1 MERIK
6 AHGKEVILVGTAH
19 ISRQSIELV
28 EKTIEEEKPEVVG
41 IELCGTRLTQ
51 LRSGRRWSETN
62 IGQIIKEGKTY
73 LFLVNLMLSN
83 LQKQLG
89 KKMGVR
95 PGAEMFAAYKIA
107 QKQGIPIALLDRD
120 IQVTM
125 RRTFA
130 LVGLKEKIK
139 LLLSIIAGFF
149 SEKKEVTAELIEKLK
164 TKDMMTELMEEFM
177 RTAPTLKKV
186 LVDERDAFI
195 ANKILSLK
203 EKKILAVVGAGHVN
217 GIKQLLLSGKKID
230 EGKLIEVPKKK
241 SLVMPLLKWG
251 IPAVFVILFGY
262 AFFLR
267 GASLTIELFAWWF
280 LITGALSALGALLA
294 RAHPLSIAT
303 AFLAAPFTTLHPA
316 LATGWF
322 AGAVELKVC
331 NPKVKDFEELKEL
344 QSLGDLYKNQVTRI
358 LLVTALTNIGATI
371 GVVIALPYI
380 FSLLG

>member
-1 MERIK
+1 MERIRVQ
-6 AHGKEVILVGTAH
+6 GKEIILIGTAH

-28 EKTIEEEKPEVVG
+28 KKTIEEEKPEIVG
-41 IELCGTRLTQ
+41 IELCGTRLAQ
-51 LRSGRRWSETN
+51 LRSGRKWSETN

-89 KKMGVR
+89 KKIGVR

-107 QKQGIPIALLDRD
+107 QKNGIPIALLDRD
-120 IQVTM
+120 IQITM
-125 RRTFA
+125 RRAFA

-139 LLLSIIAGFF
+139 LLFSIIAGFF

-164 TKDMMTELMEEFM
+164 TKDMMSELMEEFT

-195 ANKILSLK
+195 ANSILSLK
-203 EKKILAVVGAGHVN
+203 EKKVLAVVGAGHVQ
-217 GIKQLLLSGKKID
+217 GIKELLLSGKKIG
-230 EGKLIEVPKKK
+230 EEKLIEVPKKK
-241 SLVMPLLKWG
+241 SLVIPLIKWG
-251 IPAVFVILFGY
+251 IPAIFVILFGY
-262 AFFLR
+262 AFLIK
-267 GASLTIELFAWWF
+267 GASITIELFAWWF
-280 LITGALSALGALLA
+280 LITGGLSALGALIA
-294 RAHPLSIAT
+294 RAHPLSILT

-316 LATGWF
+316 LAAGWF
-322 AGAVELKVC
+322 AGAVELKMK
-331 NPKVKDFEELKEL
+331 NPKVKDFEELKNL

-358 LLVTALTNIGATI
+358 LLVTALANIGATI

-380 FSLLG
+380 FSLLH